1 MTLNSKFISAN
12 FSDGAVFLIAE
23 PLPVPHRIRWFSAE
37 PRPPRG
43 LRVFL
48 HARRSPTDEG
58 ALVTMI
64 GVQTMM
70 LRDEFAQH
78 GLFETFRRVR
88 EIGYR
93 AAEISMLAMTPENV
107 AELVRVRNE
116 LGIEIASI
124 SGGLTA
130 PPGDASLTTHLDGFA
145 EDAHVLGAHM
155 IRIGMLPAEA
165 MASVRTVEAFADRCE
180 EVACELAEHDIRLYY
195 HNHHVDFAQYDGR
208 YLLDVVAERSPH
220 VGFEIDV
227 HWVQRGGLDPVRTL
241 RRYDGRVAMV
251 HLKDYRIGHL
261 SPAVFDALAAGERAP
276 WETELNQV
284 VQFAEV
290 GEGNLDFPSIVET
303 SLEVGA
309 EYLLVEQDEFY
320 GRTALE
326 CLRTSH
332 DNLVE
337 MGYGGLF

>member
-1 MTLNSKFISAN
+1 MT
-12 FSDGAVFLIAE
+12 
-23 PLPVPHRIRWFSAE
+23 R
-37 PRPPRG
+37 
-43 LRVFL
+43 
-48 HARRSPTDEG
+48 
-58 ALVTMI
+58 I

-70 LRDEFAQH
+70 LRDEFAKR
-78 GLFETFRRVR
+78 GILETFREVR
-88 EIGYR
+88 DLGYR
-93 AAEISMLAMTPENV
+93 AAEISAVEMSPQNV
-107 AELVRVRNE
+107 AELAKVRDD
-116 LGIEIASI
+116 LGVEIASI

-130 PPGDASLTTHLDGFA
+130 PPGAPSLSTDLDAFVA
-145 EDAHVLGAHM
+145 DAQMLGARM
-155 IRIGMLPAEA
+155 IRIGMLPAAA
-165 MASVRTVEAFADRCE
+165 MATTARVEEFADRCND
-180 EVACELAEHDIRLYY
+180 VAAALAEHGIRLYY
-195 HNHHVDFAQYDGR
+195 HNHHVDFARYDGR
-208 YLLDVVAERSPH
+208 HLLDVVAERSPL

-241 RRYDGRVAMV
+241 RRYAGRVAMV

-261 SPAVFDALAAGERAP
+261 SPAVYEAIDAGDQGP
-276 WETELNQV
+276 WQEELRQI

-303 SLEVGA
+303 SLDVGA

-332 DNLVE
+332 DNLVA